1 MDFTLARQIYGE
13 PWFMDAY
20 SFQKYFPML
29 DYFRNGGKVSEG
41 KKLNSTYLIDAQSN
55 EVLNADISAEPEER
69 EQVISVTRIDG
80 PITKHGGYSH
90 SGTRRMAQRLTQ
102 NDQKEN
108 VIGHILEI
116 ESGGGSANA
125 IPEMADAIQNLSKP
139 IVTYVDGIMASA
151 AMYIGSYTNHIVA
164 SREDDLIGSI
174 GTMIEFTGTPKQSE
188 DQDGIRSVRIY
199 ADDSFNKNK
208 EFEEAIN
215 NFNFKPVKE
224 KILNPHNDQFKKDI
238 KSNRPKVRGIELTG
252 EIFHANEVVGTLI
265 DSIGPFST
273 AVEKVKELSN
283 NVTNKSMNLQELK
296 SKYPELHQSILD
308 IGVNQE
314 RTRCKAWM
322 NYSSIDPEAVKKGI
336 TEGLEIDADVMTAM
350 QVKGMQVATLKGTKE
365 ETIEDID
372 SSAKGKEDKELTDNQ
387 KELAKAEE
395 IIMKSAGV
403 KTKES

>member
-1 MDFTLARQIYGE
+1 MDFNLARQIYGE

-29 DYFRNGGKVSEG
+29 EHFRNGGKISEG
-41 KKLNSTYLIDAQSN
+41 KKLNSSYLIDTESN

-80 PITKHGGYSH
+80 PITKHGGMSH
-90 SGTRRMAQRLTQ
+90 SGTRRMAQRLTS

-125 IPEMADAIQNLSKP
+125 VPEMTEAIQSLSKP
-139 IVTYVDGIMASA
+139 IVTFVDGIMASA
-151 AMYIGSYTNHIVA
+151 AMYIGSYTNSIVA

-174 GTMIEFTGTPKQSE
+174 GTMIEFMGTPKQSE
-188 DQDGIRSVRIY
+188 DQDGVRSVRIY

-215 NFNFKPVKE
+215 NFNFKPIKE

-252 EIFHANEVVGTLI
+252 EIFRANEVVGTLI

-283 NVTNKSMNLQELK
+283 VTNKSMNLQELK
-296 SKYPELHQSILD
+296 SKYPELHQSVSD
-308 IGVNQE
+308 DGVNQE
-314 RTRCKAWM
+314 RTRCRAWM
-322 NYSSIDPEAVKKGI
+322 AYSSIDPDGVKKGI
-336 TEGLEIDADVMTAM
+336 TEGLEIDAAVMAEM
-350 QVKGMQVATLKGTKE
+350 QVKGMQAATLKATE
-365 ETIEDID
+365 EEIIEDVD
-372 SSAKGKEDKELTDNQ
+372 PSAKGKEDKELTDDE

-395 IIMKSAGV
+395 VIMRSAGV
-403 KTKES
+403 KIKES